1 MTADKRRMKMKK
13 SIILFVMTLLVLTL
27 CTFV

>member
-13 SIILFVMTLLVLTL
+13 SILLFVMTLLVLTL
-27 CTFV
+27 CISV